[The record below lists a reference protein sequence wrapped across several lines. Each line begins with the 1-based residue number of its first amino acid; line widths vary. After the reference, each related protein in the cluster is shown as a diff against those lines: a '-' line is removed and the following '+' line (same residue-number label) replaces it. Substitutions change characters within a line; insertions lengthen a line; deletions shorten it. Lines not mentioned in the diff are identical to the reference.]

1 MGVTLGSE
9 SDVACN
15 ISERGRDGMK
25 RWVWVWVLVW
35 VSCGF
40 EESLSLTLACSVAMG
55 LGFRVPGFGFRV

>member
-25 RWVWVWVLVW
+25 RWVWV
-35 VSCGF
+35 SCGF
-40 EESLSLTLACSVAMG
+40 EESLSLTLACSVAIG
-55 LGFRVPGFGFRV
+55 LGFRVSGFGFRV